1 MARRN
6 GPVHDERPA
15 GIAGADAGAGAME
28 ANHAGSVSPLHWL
41 LATLPHRKLR
51 ERRSETP
58 LVLYPRIHSER
69 SKSSARRTRGIRR
82 NSWGAHTANVASI
95 AVPSNTGPK
104 TRAHVAC
111 PIALGRGPAALQFDC
126 VILAVEIG
134 RSGRILPTYTVHNG
148 RSAVPFRSGRS
159 SQNLRPALK
168 WLACPN
174 CHGRAVRIG
183 LVTHHHLFLRCDDC
197 GEPLS
202 LPERRRDSRKLSKIP

>member
-1 MARRN
+1 VIEEF
-6 GPVHDERPA
+6 GQ
-15 GIAGADAGAGAME
+15 ADA
-28 ANHAGSVSPLHWL
+28 
-41 LATLPHRKLR
+41 RQ
-51 ERRSETP
+51 
-58 LVLYPRIHSER
+58 
-69 SKSSARRTRGIRR
+69 RR
-82 NSWGAHTANVASI
+82 NSWGGHTANVASI

-202 LPERRRDSRKLSKIP
+202 LPERRTGSRKLSKIP